1 MLTLILSIVAL
12 MFSIL
17 AFIITLRDFLKKRKQ
32 NRDWAIFY

>member
-17 AFIITLRDFLKKRKQ
+17 AFIITLRDFLKKRK
-32 NRDWAIFY
+32 